1 MYTIINANEKSAL
14 ATLVSSRGYFE
25 KKRKKERSAAG
36 SDIYLDSARSWHSL
50 TRASTFAPRIPA
62 ERAALRSF
70 DVAVTFAYFVV
81 RDVCEI
87 SAVIK
92 LRAT

>member
-14 ATLVSSRGYFE
+14 ATLESPLEDIS
-25 KKRKKERSAAG
+25 RKKEKRKAG

-62 ERAALRSF
+62 ERAVLRSF